1 MAVSRLTEKND
12 VAILLASLQHLW
24 NSTLAVQNEIVNC
37 FIRYRR
43 KRHRLIALIL
53 GGRCNKAVKK
63 KSVLRKPRKHW
74 IRSGRK
80 NDWWLSF
87 KYNQVTPQDWLE
99 NFRMSRESFLVFVSS
114 LKNTLLNVTQGF
126 EKPYQFKNK

>member
-12 VAILLASLQHLW
+12 VAILLASVQNLW
-24 NSTLAVQNEIVNC
+24 NSALAVQNEMVNC

-63 KSVLRKPRKHW
+63 SQCFENHENT
-74 IRSGRK
+74 G
-80 NDWWLSF
+80 F
-87 KYNQVTPQDWLE
+87 AQVVK
-99 NFRMSRESFLVFVSS
+99 MIGGY
-114 LKNTLLNVTQGF
+114 LLNIT
-126 EKPYQFKNK
+126 K